1 MKATVNGIETH
12 YELHGREGAP
22 WLVFS
27 HSLAC
32 SSRMWEPQVAEF
44 GDRYRVLVYDLRG
57 HGASAAPA
65 GPYSMEQLAD
75 DLKGLLDALGIRRT
89 HFVGLSIGGA
99 IGQTFALRHPG
110 IFAGLV
116 LADTNSAQSPQ
127 TLAQWEERIR
137 IAESK
142 GLQPL
147 VEPTLERWFTEPF
160 RKSRPEVVKEIGA
173 LIASTPVAGYV
184 GCGRA
189 IVGMNLT
196 ARLKEI
202 KPEGDQGPGA
212 RDRRRVGRGAAR
224 HAPDT
229 RKDPGIEA
237 GGAARGGPYLEPGA
251 ARSVQPRSGGVPFIP
266 AQRLSFGERTPNRSS
281 TRATVCSTRSSIVFG
296 LW

>member
-1 MKATVNGIETH
+1 MKATVNCIETH

-202 KPEGDQGPGA
+202 KAPVLAIAGESDVALPGTRLIHEKIPGSKLVVLREAAHISNLEQPEA
-212 RDRRRVGRGAAR
+212 FNRALA
-224 HAPDT
+224 
-229 RKDPGIEA
+229 E
-237 GGAARGGPYLEPGA
+237 
-251 ARSVQPRSGGVPFIP
+251 F
-266 AQRLSFGERTPNRSS
+266 LSSLPS
-281 TRATVCSTRSSIVFG
+281 A
-296 LW
+296 

>member
-32 SSRMWEPQVAEF
+32 SSRMWEPQVAAF
-44 GDRYRVLVYDLRG
+44 SDRYRVLVYDLRG

-116 LADTNSAQSPQ
+116 LADTNSAQTPQ

-142 GLQPL
+142 GLAPL
-147 VEPTLERWFTEPF
+147 VAPTLERWFTEPF
-160 RKSRPEVVKEIGA
+160 RASRPEVVKAIGT
-173 LIASTPVAGYV
+173 LIASTPVAGYI

-189 IVGMNLT
+189 IMGMNLT

-202 KPEGDQGPGA
+202 K
-212 RDRRRVGRGAAR
+212 
-224 HAPDT
+224 APVLA
-229 RKDPGIEA
+229 IA
-237 GGAARGGPYLEPGA
+237 GGSDVALPGTRLIHEKIPGSKLVVLREAAHISNLE
-251 ARSVQPRSGGVPFIP
+251 QPEAFNRALAEF
-266 AQRLSFGERTPNRSS
+266 LSSLPS
-281 TRATVCSTRSSIVFG
+281 A
-296 LW
+296 

>member
-202 KPEGDQGPGA
+202 NAPVLAIAGESDVALPGTRLIHEKIPGSKLVVLREAAHISNLEQPEA
-212 RDRRRVGRGAAR
+212 FNRALA
-224 HAPDT
+224 
-229 RKDPGIEA
+229 E
-237 GGAARGGPYLEPGA
+237 
-251 ARSVQPRSGGVPFIP
+251 F
-266 AQRLSFGERTPNRSS
+266 LSSLPS
-281 TRATVCSTRSSIVFG
+281 A
-296 LW
+296 